1 MIYFLYMSV
10 VSVDSSLVQPD
21 YKRFD
26 LLCLCISIGNVLLV
40 NARFL
45 ARK

>member
-26 LLCLCISIGNVLLV
+26 LCLCISIGNVLLV